1 MTSFGYNVLG
11 FGVGDGS
18 RYTSQV
24 FSYSAGGS
32 PYTPSSGVK
41 SALFMVFG
49 AVGSQPSVGNDVPN
63 SGGGGGYA
71 EKYVSSLSSSYPV
84 TITVGGTT
92 SAGGATVI
100 SSGNYNTIP
109 GYGSAGDFLA
119 TGGYGAGGN
128 PYNVNARGGTA
139 AGGSRCGTGGNGGP
153 SGSTTPGTSGAIGNS
168 GNEVAGVFD
177 LSPYGI
183 TFAYT
188 RTLNYGAGSGVPVFY
203 STGKPEED
211 TLSANCETAAV
222 GGINTGVP
230 GWTGGPGTAGSVLII
245 EFY

>member
-11 FGVGDGS
+11 FGAGGGS

-24 FSYSAGGS
+24 FSFSVGVS
-32 PYTPSSGVK
+32 PYTPSSDVK

-49 AVGSQPSVGNDVPN
+49 AVGTQPSVGNDVAN

-84 TITVGGTT
+84 TITSGGTT
-92 SAGGATVI
+92 SAGGASVI
-100 SSGNYNTIP
+100 SSGNSNMIP
-109 GYGSAGDFLA
+109 GYGYAGDFLA
-119 TGGYGAGGN
+119 NGGDGASGSL
-128 PYNVNARGGTA
+128 YNTNARGGSA
-139 AGGSRCGTGGNGGP
+139 AGGSRCGTGGNGGT
-153 SGSTTPGTSGAIGNS
+153 SGGTTPGTSGAIGNS

-183 TFAYT
+183 NFAYT
-188 RTLNYGAGSGVPVFY
+188 RTDSYGAGSGVPVFS

-211 TLSANCETAAV
+211 TLAANCETAAV
-222 GGINTGVP
+222 GGVNTGVP
-230 GWTGGPGTAGSVLII
+230 GWTSSSGYTGSVLII